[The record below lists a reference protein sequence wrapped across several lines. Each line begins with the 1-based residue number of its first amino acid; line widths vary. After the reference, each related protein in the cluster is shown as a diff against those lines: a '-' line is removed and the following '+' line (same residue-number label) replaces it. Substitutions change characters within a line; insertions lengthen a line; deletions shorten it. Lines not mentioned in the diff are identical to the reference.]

1 LASRVEDPTDE
12 DKKKL
17 HLLVKEAK
25 FLNEQGLAKIKYP
38 PVDTHPSPRKLR

>member
-1 LASRVEDPTDE
+1 MASRVEDPTDE